1 MSESGFR
8 DRGRGR
14 GGRWRGRDHSYDG
27 SRGRWGQGERGG
39 GRGYGGGG
47 GGRGGRS
54 GRGGG
59 RPRHFPLRQIVAIED
74 IDEITMRLTSQLEEF
89 EVFMLSDFM
98 SEEDTTNAL
107 KILSRVVQNDIQ
119 RESVL
124 KVLQAVCTSRFLDYH
139 LVSLIQNLASSLLAF
154 GSQNK
159 VIETVEFIHQLLSKV
174 CLKLPSYSSK
184 CYLLL
189 TLLQSMNIIPVIAGK
204 RRNLAESV
212 KELDEECQ
220 RCMKM
225 MQDTAQKKDTGTRFN
240 RGPNEDDDIPPDDFS
255 QLPIFPSVRDMDCTE
270 KIFLR

>member
-1 MSESGFR
+1 
-8 DRGRGR
+8 
-14 GGRWRGRDHSYDG
+14 
-27 SRGRWGQGERGG
+27 
-39 GRGYGGGG
+39 
-47 GGRGGRS
+47 
-54 GRGGG
+54 
-59 RPRHFPLRQIVAIED
+59 
-74 IDEITMRLTSQLEEF
+74 MRLTSQLEEF

-124 KVLQAVCTSRFLDYH
+124 KVLHVVCTSRFLDSH
-139 LVSLIQNLASSLLAF
+139 LVSLIQNLAP
-154 GSQNK
+154 SQNK
-159 VIETVEFIHQLLSKV
+159 VIEIVEFIHQLLSKV

-204 RRNLAESV
+204 RPNLAESV
-212 KELDEECQ
+212 KELGEECQ

-225 MQDTAQKKDTGTRFN
+225 MQDTARTKDTRTRFN

-255 QLPIFPSVRDMDCTE
+255 QLPIFPSARDMDCTE